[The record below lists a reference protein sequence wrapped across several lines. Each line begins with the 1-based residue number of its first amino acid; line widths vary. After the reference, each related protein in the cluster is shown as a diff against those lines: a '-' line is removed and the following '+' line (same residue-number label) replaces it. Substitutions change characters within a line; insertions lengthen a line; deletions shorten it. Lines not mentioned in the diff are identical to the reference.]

1 MSALTTAAV
10 HKPSRRPALT
20 EQPAAE
26 GRRFP
31 GMAAGDISVPGTLPT
46 VIAVRGIRHNNLRD
60 VDVDVP
66 LWRTVA
72 VVGVSGSGKTS
83 LAMGTLYAEGMQ
95 RFLESLSTYSRRRL
109 TQAQRPDVDRIDH
122 LPPALALRQRP
133 PVPGPRSTV
142 GTMSEVLNVLRLM
155 MSRLGSH
162 LCPNGH
168 RVGPSVATQGME
180 VVCPVCGAHFEPPS
194 AESFAFNSYGA
205 CSACHGLGVRSEVD
219 IAAVVP
225 DPGKTIAEGAVLP
238 WNSGGRRLSMYAAGE
253 LGVRLDVPYR
263 SLTSRERHIVLR
275 GEPIQQQVTLSG
287 RNGRTVQLSV
297 NYDNAVAAVER
308 SLRSNN
314 ERTRRLVQ
322 RFLITSVCSVCHG
335 TRLRPEALTSQLGG
349 RNIAEI
355 SALGLGEL
363 REFAAGPPARLPAE
377 LSRMTTGL
385 LAELNGRL
393 TPLLEVG
400 LCYLTLDRPGASLS
414 TGERQRIE
422 LTSTVRASTTGMLYV
437 LDEPSVG
444 LHPANIEGLRKTITA
459 LAGNGNTVVVVE
471 HERELIRAADWV
483 IELGPGAGA
492 SGGTVIAQGT
502 PGQLE
507 TDPHSIMG
515 PFLAG
520 ATAVPAD
527 RPARAGPGGQITI
540 EIGDLYN
547 LHDLTAAFPA
557 HRLTALAGPSGAGK
571 TALVL
576 DSLIPA
582 ARALLSGSAPPGHVR
597 RLDLGGIRQVVQID
611 ASPIGQNARSTPA
624 TYCGA
629 FDQIRRLFADSAY
642 ARRRRWKPGH
652 FSFNTR
658 EGQCPTCRGLGR
670 IDLDVQYLP
679 DIAVQCPTCHGA
691 RFNDATLAVKIDG
704 LTIADVLG
712 LSVHDALE
720 RFAGRAPV
728 AAALRPVS
736 EVGLGYLR
744 LGEPTPSLSG
754 GESQRL
760 RIASRLRSSQRG
772 ALYVLDEPSTGL
784 HPLDVATL
792 AGVFDRLL
800 AAGATIIV
808 IDHDL
813 DLLAAA
819 DHLID
824 MGPGGGPDG
833 GHIVA
838 AGTPEDVARAPGSV
852 TGPWLADHLGLPE
865 TRDTPGRA

>member
-1 MSALTTAAV
+1 MARLQPHARQHLHPLPGPRHPHVHRRRQRRLGAHLQPQPVRGRHRVHGRPGHRAVLSVDALHLRAPRPARHPRRRRGAPAVHRGHRGQLPGGPGERQPGALLRGGRGELLAWREGAPRCRHRAGRRARDRQVHRRAGRRGHPGLHQHHDLPDHAVAAPRQGPARSGPPLTTTHRGWQTAGPGAGL
-10 HKPSRRPALT
+10 AET
-20 EQPAAE
+20 E
-26 GRRFP
+26 GRKVP
-31 GMAAGDISVPGTLPT
+31 GMAAGDIPVPGTLPA
-46 VIAVRGIRHNNLRD
+46 VIAVRGARHNNLRD

-168 RVGPSVATQGME
+168 MVPPSIAVEQE
-180 VVCPVCGAHFEPPS
+180 EIVCPVCGAHFVHPG

-205 CSACHGLGVRSEVD
+205 CPACQGLGVRSEVD
-219 IAAVVP
+219 ETTLVP
-225 DPGKTIAEGAVLP
+225 DPDLTIEDGAVLP
-238 WNSGGRRLSMYAAGE
+238 WNSGGRRLSMYAAGQ
-253 LGVRLDVPYR
+253 LGVRLDVPYKE
-263 SLTSRERHIVLR
+263 LTDREKDIVLH
-275 GEPIQQQVTLSG
+275 GEPVKRQVTLSG

-322 RFLITSVCSVCHG
+322 RFLITRVCSVCHG
-335 TRLRPEALTSQLGG
+335 T
-349 RNIAEI
+349 
-355 SALGLGEL
+355 
-363 REFAAGPPARLPAE
+363 E

-385 LAELNGRL
+385 LAELDVRFP
-393 TPLLEVG
+393 PLLDVG
-400 LCYLTLDRPGASLS
+400 LSYLTLDRAGATLS

-444 LHPANIEGLRKTITA
+444 LHPSNVAGLLTTIRA
-459 LAGNGNTVVVVE
+459 LAGNGNSVIVVE
-471 HERELIRAADWV
+471 HEREVIRSADWV
-483 IELGPGAGA
+483 IELGPAAGTK
-492 SGGTVIAQGT
+492 GGTVIAQGP
-502 PGQLE
+502 PGRLE
-507 TDPHSIMG
+507 KDPNSVIG

-520 ATAVPAD
+520 TATVTRD
-527 RPARAGPGGQITI
+527 RPARPHSGGPGPDGQITI

-547 LHDLTAAFPA
+547 LHDLTAAFPVG
-557 HRLTALAGPSGAGK
+557 RLTALAGPSGAGK

-582 ARALLSGSAPPGHVR
+582 ARARLSGGAAPGHVR
-597 RLDLGGIRQVVQID
+597 RLDLGGIRQIVQID

-624 TYCGA
+624 TYSGA
-629 FDQIRRLFADSAY
+629 FDHIRREFAESAY

-658 EGQCPTCRGLGR
+658 EGQCPTCLGLGH

-679 DIAVQCPTCHGA
+679 DITVQCPTCHGA
-691 RFNDATLAVKIDG
+691 RFNDATLAVRIDG
-704 LTIADVLG
+704 LTIADVL
-712 LSVHDALE
+712 D
-720 RFAGRAPV
+720 
-728 AAALRPVS
+728 
-736 EVGLGYLR
+736 
-744 LGEPTPSLSG
+744 
-754 GESQRL
+754 
-760 RIASRLRSSQRG
+760 
-772 ALYVLDEPSTGL
+772 
-784 HPLDVATL
+784 
-792 AGVFDRLL
+792 
-800 AAGATIIV
+800 
-808 IDHDL
+808 
-813 DLLAAA
+813 
-819 DHLID
+819 
-824 MGPGGGPDG
+824 
-833 GHIVA
+833 
-838 AGTPEDVARAPGSV
+838 
-852 TGPWLADHLGLPE
+852 
-865 TRDTPGRA
+865 